1 MSQPDVAH
9 LVPGGKAFPPKVLR
23 DLTGFGEFLSV
34 VNRPL
39 RLSPSVQTK
48 RLINAQ

>member
-23 DLTGFGEFLSV
+23 DLTGFRGVFVSCELASSFV
-34 VNRPL
+34 P
-39 RLSPSVQTK
+39 
-48 RLINAQ
+48 